1 MAWQILNM
9 CFSFKKKKVGLSLV
23 VVMVIVMRV
32 NTIMTDI
39 MRMKKSIPVGASK
52 DKVDHGDADS
62 RTQEDLLLYTSTAC
76 N

>member
-1 MAWQILNM
+1 M
-9 CFSFKKKKVGLSLV
+9 CFSFKKKKIGLSLV
-23 VVMVIVMRV
+23 VVIVIVMRM

-39 MRMKKSIPVGASK
+39 MRMKKSISVGASK

>member
-1 MAWQILNM
+1 M

-39 MRMKKSIPVGASK
+39 MRTKKSIPVGASK

>member
-1 MAWQILNM
+1 M
-9 CFSFKKKKVGLSLV
+9 SLV

-32 NTIMTDI
+32 NKIMTDI
-39 MRMKKSIPVGASK
+39 MRTKKSIPVGAGK

-62 RTQEDLLLYTSTAC
+62 RTHEDLLLYTSTAC

>member
-1 MAWQILNM
+1 M
-9 CFSFKKKKVGLSLV
+9 
-23 VVMVIVMRV
+23 MVIVMRM

-39 MRMKKSIPVGASK
+39 MRMRKSIILPVGPSK

-62 RTQEDLLLYTSTAC
+62 RTEEDLLLYTSTAC